1 MKKNKKK
8 RKLGRIV
15 FVVSAILTFL
25 LATKSYF
32 HYNFVRAVIFGVFC
46 IFSVFMATVGA
57 TLKQKFILKK
67 IAEDRNENIEINVD
81 MHNCEACLALF
92 NDSDKIE
99 YLRKNIHKYASD
111 VILKYNVKQK
121 NTEKNEK

>member
-1 MKKNKKK
+1 MVKCKTKITQNELDALIEIQLLSKKNKEK

-32 HYNFVRAVIFGVFC
+32 HYNFVKAVIFGVFC

-67 IAEDRNENIEINVD
+67 MQNKADAKMKSGVR
-81 MHNCEACLALF
+81 
-92 NDSDKIE
+92 E
-99 YLRKNIHKYASD
+99 YEFS
-111 VILKYNVKQK
+111 
-121 NTEKNEK
+121 EKRSYYRF